1 MKSTHG
7 NDGNNKSYS
16 MCIVSGEEI
25 ERLTIHLIR
34 NDKKRKTSSDIKS
47 SSRVVPEKKRG
58 GGVNKDELRTSWEKD
73 KRNVSFQV
81 EKGWGKIR
89 NLGVCFFRLDKTRW
103 PTT

>member
-1 MKSTHG
+1 MT
-7 NDGNNKSYS
+7 
-16 MCIVSGEEI
+16 
-25 ERLTIHLIR
+25 
-34 NDKKRKTSSDIKS
+34 KKGKLVVTLKVVQESCRK
-47 SSRVVPEKKRG
+47 KK